1 MESGQR
7 EDRMEIPGHAGE
19 GIIVPHAGGNHQAQE
34 NQQQAEEA
42 PPAPT
47 VNRLDRFLAPVIN
60 SAFPELITGVVSIG
74 RAGIGITD
82 GFITGSI
89 PLAASTVGIGCLGIA
104 DDILY
109 FVSNRS
115 EFRLDDEGN
124 WVHQGPR
131 WPLNIAI
138 SARALTTLAD
148 FVTLFLGIWSLWVML
163 MPTRI
168 DENTPLLQGIS
179 YGETASGGTSTI
191 TGIISAIHSFYF
203 LRRERAAAEAARD
216 TAEAERD
223 TEHEARVAEHE
234 ARSSF

>member
-1 MESGQR
+1 
-7 EDRMEIPGHAGE
+7 MEIPELVGE
-19 GIIVPHAGGNHQAQE
+19 TIIVHPAEGHQAQE

-47 VNRLDRFLAPVIN
+47 VDRLDRFLALVIN

-115 EFRLDDEGN
+115 EFRVDDEGN
-124 WVHQGPR
+124 WLHQGPR
-131 WPLNIAI
+131 WPLNVAI
-138 SARALTTLAD
+138 SAAIPGGK
-148 FVTLFLGIWSLWVML
+148 F
-163 MPTRI
+163 
-168 DENTPLLQGIS
+168 
-179 YGETASGGTSTI
+179 SGMNKG
-191 TGIISAIHSFYF
+191 F
-203 LRRERAAAEAARD
+203 
-216 TAEAERD
+216 
-223 TEHEARVAEHE
+223 
-234 ARSSF
+234 